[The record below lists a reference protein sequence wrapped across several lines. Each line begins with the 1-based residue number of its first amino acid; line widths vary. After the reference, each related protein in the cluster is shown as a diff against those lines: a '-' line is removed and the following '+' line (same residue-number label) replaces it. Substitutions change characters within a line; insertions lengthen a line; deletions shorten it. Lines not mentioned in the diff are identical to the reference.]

1 MLQSVKMYCY
11 DKKHQSYKQKVQM
24 EPSGGFEA
32 NTDEYNSGNS
42 PHIYVILFVQGAVEV
57 IHSNLCH
64 VVFKVLCP

>member
-1 MLQSVKMYCY
+1 
-11 DKKHQSYKQKVQM
+11 M
-24 EPSGGFEA
+24 EQSGGFEA